1 MELDGARWIHK
12 CILSYIVSCLYSDG
26 ALNRKKKNILIFCK
40 IQMAMPSLL
49 LPSLRSNSIF
59 FGKWPS
65 NWQIGRFPVCSL
77 KITRPVR
84 CMMRSNESQANV
96 HRNLQPT
103 WPEISGC
110 WKSCTKFFTLYV
122 SIHIYI
128 CVYIDWQALGPQY
141 TSMTNMYSIYN
152 YRIVLYTHISI
163 Y

>member
-1 MELDGARWIHK
+1 MDSQVHPELYCELFIFRW
-12 CILSYIVSCLYSDG
+12 STQS
-26 ALNRKKKNILIFCK
+26 KKTNILIFCK

-122 SIHIYI
+122 SIYIY
-128 CVYIDWQALGPQY
+128 VYRLTSFGSTIYKHDKHVQY
-141 TSMTNMYSIYN
+141 IYN